1 MFWSCSSPIFLV
13 LLFFF
18 FLLISDIWNFL
29 PYNSDF
35 SPQNYIYP
43 SFWCECH
50 CKLFLVLFKHKPEE
64 SFLVFHPF
72 YWRIEC
78 QVTSWWLA
86 LVSTGSRL
94 YLTAS
99 LGKGRS
105 RLSTFSPNRKYTLN
119 WNRFH
124 HSSCVAQK
132 FHHCQPR
139 LFIKISDNFFKDQ
152 NKWKN
157 RLPEVDNSSWLTTQL
172 QYTSSITVQRRSLK
186 SPETFPV

>member
-1 MFWSCSSPIFLV
+1 MFWSCSSPPDIFFLV

-18 FLLISDIWNFL
+18 FLLISDILNFL
-29 PYNSDF
+29 SYNF
-35 SPQNYIYP
+35 PPQNYIYP
-43 SFWCECH
+43 SFWCGCH
-50 CKLFLVLFKHKPEE
+50 CTLFLVLFKHNE

-119 WNRFH
+119 WNSFC

-132 FHHCQPR
+132 FHHSQPR
-139 LFIKISDNFFKDQ
+139 LFIENFWQF
-152 NKWKN
+152 
-157 RLPEVDNSSWLTTQL
+157 
-172 QYTSSITVQRRSLK
+172 
-186 SPETFPV
+186 F